1 MFLNKTIIIP
11 LAFFGYEMI
20 IANLVLRALLVSI
33 ISYLTRT
40 CATIKGS
47 LEQPRGMNLNQS
59 EVSLSSL
66 HIAVFGSSHTNR
78 SLYRH
83 F

>member
-1 MFLNKTIIIP
+1 
-11 LAFFGYEMI
+11 MI

-40 CATIKGS
+40 RATIKGS

-59 EVSLSSL
+59 EVS
-66 HIAVFGSSHTNR
+66 
-78 SLYRH
+78 
-83 F
+83 